1 MRYWKLISI
10 TAMVLLIIGTYY
22 IQSVFAESGKPE
34 FILQTENGKSE
45 LAQSLLLKGH
55 YLEQGQRE
63 FLQISSDG
71 TLYQNELP
79 YFNRLMFGSTDPYIV
94 NLQEEYRNFMRGK
107 GGRAGPFYENQSM
120 LIYAQIATGMEQTNG
135 QMKLSFEVMQ
145 KDSRE
150 TSSLL
155 VNIPK
160 QQNYDFLIVE
170 DIKAVNG
177 ELKVTTQNLGRR
189 QSEYHV
195 YTIDIGQEQVVED
208 TLIGLDSEEQAE
220 TGNIN
225 HVFVLHGPS
234 DYLVL
239 QQEKQTQVPLE
250 NGDVHI
256 EPVGTEFI
264 THHLET
270 DEQAKLEVP
279 DSFQESIQAAVVS
292 GSTVYF
298 FIADESGTKLV
309 ALDIATEEIVF
320 QTTFELPVN
329 GGEMRSQ
336 LMKATEDHIYLV
348 TPYQDKA
355 IQAAVLAIDA
365 ATGELV
371 YEGTIGTEQNE
382 EELPNYT
389 VEINEIAIQ

>member
-225 HVFVLHGPS
+225 H
-234 DYLVL
+234 
-239 QQEKQTQVPLE
+239 
-250 NGDVHI
+250 
-256 EPVGTEFI
+256 
-264 THHLET
+264 
-270 DEQAKLEVP
+270 
-279 DSFQESIQAAVVS
+279 
-292 GSTVYF
+292 
-298 FIADESGTKLV
+298 
-309 ALDIATEEIVF
+309 EIGRAHV
-320 QTTFELPVN
+320 
-329 GGEMRSQ
+329 
-336 LMKATEDHIYLV
+336 
-348 TPYQDKA
+348 
-355 IQAAVLAIDA
+355 
-365 ATGELV
+365 
-371 YEGTIGTEQNE
+371 
-382 EELPNYT
+382 
-389 VEINEIAIQ
+389 